1 MMAQPNVDQ
10 LIRQTR
16 KYEFSDGLR
25 DLQGA
30 VLLGIGGIAVWI
42 GFEPIWITFVG
53 NMVKAY
59 GRWVASIIMLPMIL
73 AMLAVWGMLYLMRI
87 IRRHWLWQESGMVKP
102 SLWIVMRQINI
113 LSAII
118 LIGGVVL
125 GYGAR
130 YVGFADDTFVLRMLW
145 VATGWSFG
153 YTLDAVGHNIGLTRY
168 MRIGVLGGIFSTG
181 MLFLPLSFSQTALV
195 FGLSWCLLLLVSGI
209 VTLRHA
215 ILAVKAGK

>member
-30 VLLGIGGIAVWI
+30 VLLGIGGIAVWLEL
-42 GFEPIWITFVG
+42 EPIWITFVR
-53 NMVKAY
+53 NIVKTF
-59 GRWVASIIMLPMIL
+59 GRWAVWINMLPIL
-73 AMLAVWGMLYLMRI
+73 LAIMAVWGMLYLMNYL
-87 IRRHWLWQESGMVKP
+87 RRRWLWQESGMVKS
-102 SLWIVMRQINI
+102 SLWIVSRRINI
-113 LSAII
+113 LSVII
-118 LIGGVVL
+118 LLGGVAL

-145 VATGWSFG
+145 AATGWSFG
-153 YTLDAVGHNIGLTRY
+153 YSLAAVGHNICLTRY
-168 MRIGVLGGIFSTG
+168 IRLGVVGGLMSTV
-181 MLFLPLSFSQTALV
+181 MLFLPLSFGQTSLV
-195 FGLSWCLLLLVSGI
+195 FGLSWCLLLSVSGI

-215 ILAVKAGK
+215 ILAVKEGK